1 MAQKMVEGLTSKN
14 LIKISDHLGS
24 PESELSAQGEALL
37 ARMFGFRVEGEI
49 EAAALS
55 FEDAQ
60 SILEQMARHAGPA
73 AQAPTHRQEQPGGG
87 YFAMGP
93 RGEQIDQLQAAELRY
108 RALMDNIPAVT
119 FIASLDGDRNEL
131 YISPQIESLLGFTQ
145 EEWLANPFLWYYRV
159 HEDDRHRWGQEF
171 ARTCATGANFK
182 SEYRL
187 IARDGHIV
195 WIHGECQ
202 IIRDEK
208 GYPRFL
214 QGIAFDVTDTK
225 LAEETM
231 RRSHDELE
239 TLVRKRTEELNES
252 NRILR
257 SQMIDRERAHR
268 QIAQQNKEMARSADA
283 LRESEGRL
291 RAILEAAVEGIVTI
305 DERGIILTCNAAA
318 TRIFDYL
325 PSEVVGQNI
334 KMFMASP
341 YREQHDG
348 FLERY
353 GQTSIKNIIGTDRE
367 VSGVRKNGEQFP
379 IDLSV
384 SETVLGDR
392 KIFTGIVRDISQ
404 RKRVEE
410 ELQQSKDAA
419 VRAALHDKL
428 TGLPNR
434 ALLQDRLTMAI
445 QRRKRN
451 PNYHFALLFLDF
463 DRFKMINDSLGHEAG
478 DDLLIGISTRL
489 AAVMRTT
496 DSITSPD
503 RTTAARMGGDEFVI
517 LADNVSN
524 ATDAGFIA
532 NRLLSVLSEPYNLR
546 GNTITSTVSI
556 GVTTSAVGYERA
568 EDMLRDA
575 DTAMYHAK
583 ATGKARF
590 AMFDRKMHEEIVQRL
605 ALENDLRFCVE
616 RQQLLLHYQPLVS
629 LATNSIAGFEALMRW
644 QHPERGMIPPV
655 DFIPCCEETGLIIPM
670 GYWALAEACKQLRE
684 WRDRC
689 PDAQSLSMSVNLS
702 AKQLL
707 APGLVARI
715 GEIISG
721 SGVEPGSLILE
732 ITETVMI
739 KSAEVVIPILE
750 QLRGLGVRLHMDD
763 FGTGYSSLSCLH
775 RFPLNGLK
783 IDRSFIKTMT
793 ERRDYAA
800 IVNAIIALGRNLG
813 IKLIAEGLETPEQVV
828 MLQTMDCDEGQ
839 GYFFSR
845 PLAAAAAEEF
855 LHKHAG
861 M

>member
-1 MAQKMVEGLTSKN
+1 MVEGTTSQKLN
-14 LIKISDHLGS
+14 RVSEKSGS
-24 PESELSAQGEALL
+24 PKADLTVQGEALL

-49 EAAALS
+49 DAQPLS

-60 SILEQMARHAGPA
+60 SILEQMARHAGPGPV
-73 AQAPTHRQEQPGGG
+73 AQLSKPWIEQSPGG
-87 YFAMGP
+87 YFAG
-93 RGEQIDQLQAAELRY
+93 GTHGDQSDRLQAVELRY

-119 FIASLDGDRNEL
+119 FIASLDSERNEL
-131 YISPQIESLLGFTQ
+131 YISPQIETLLGFTQ
-145 EEWLANPFLWYYRV
+145 AEWLADPFLWYYRV
-159 HEDDRHRWGQEF
+159 HADDRQRWGDEF
-171 ARTCATGANFK
+171 AQTCATGVNFK

-187 IARDGHIV
+187 VARDGRVV

-202 IIRDEK
+202 IIRDET
-208 GYPRFL
+208 GHPRFL
-214 QGIAFDVTDTK
+214 QGIAFDVTENK
-225 LAEETM
+225 LAEETL

-252 NRILR
+252 NRSLR

-268 QIAQQNKEMARSADA
+268 QIAQQNKEMTRTSDA
-283 LRESEGRL
+283 LRESEGLL

-305 DERGIILTCNAAA
+305 DERGTILTCNTAA
-318 TRIFDYL
+318 TRIFGYS
-325 PSEVVGQNI
+325 PSEVVGQNV

-341 YREQHDG
+341 YRDQHDG
-348 FLERY
+348 FLQRY
-353 GQTSIKNIIGTDRE
+353 RQTAIKNIIGMDRE
-367 VSGVRKNGEQFP
+367 VSGIRKNGEQFP

-410 ELQQSKDAA
+410 ELRESKDAA

-445 QRRKRN
+445 ERRKRN
-451 PNYHFALLFLDF
+451 PDYHFALLFLDF
-463 DRFKMINDSLGHEAG
+463 DRFKIINDSLGHEAG
-478 DDLLIGISTRL
+478 DDLLVGISTRL
-489 AAVMRTT
+489 TTVMRTSDT
-496 DSITSPD
+496 IASLDH
-503 RTTAARMGGDEFVI
+503 TTAARMGGDEFVI
-517 LADNVSN
+517 LADNIRDVIDVGN
-524 ATDAGFIA
+524 IA
-532 NRLLSVLSEPYNLR
+532 DRILKVLSDPYNLR
-546 GNTITSTVSI
+546 GNFITSTVSI

-583 ATGKARF
+583 AMGRARF
-590 AMFDRKMHEEIVQRL
+590 AMFDRKMHEEIVNRL
-605 ALENDLRFCVE
+605 NLENDLRQVVDRE
-616 RQQLLLHYQPLVS
+616 QLVLHYQPIMS
-629 LATNSIAGFEALMRW
+629 LATNSITGFEALMRW
-644 QHPERGMIPPV
+644 QHPERGMISPA
-655 DFIPCCEETGLIIPM
+655 DFIPCAEDTGLIIPM
-670 GYWALAEACKQLRE
+670 GYWAIARACRQLRE
-684 WRDRC
+684 LRERC
-689 PDAQSLSMSVNLS
+689 PDARSLSMSVNLS

-707 APGLVARI
+707 APGLVSEVSR
-715 GEIISG
+715 IISH
-721 SGVEPGSLILE
+721 SGVDAESLILE

-739 KSAEVVIPILE
+739 KSSEIVIPILD

-783 IDRSFIKTMT
+783 IDRSFIKSMS

-813 IKLIAEGLETPEQVV
+813 IKLIAEGLETPEQVA

-845 PLAAAAAEEF
+845 PLTSAAAEEF
-855 LHKHAG
+855 IHTYPPQ
-861 M
+861 